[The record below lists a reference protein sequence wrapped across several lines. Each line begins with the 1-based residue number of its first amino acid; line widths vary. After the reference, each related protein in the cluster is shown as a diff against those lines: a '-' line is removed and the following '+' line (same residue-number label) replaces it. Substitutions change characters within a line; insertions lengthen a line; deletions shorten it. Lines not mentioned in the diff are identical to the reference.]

1 MLQCVLQT
9 TRRRRENSELPQTQL
24 AEAQDEAAWTRNLKL
39 FAYVFCPVIDTMY
52 ILDLAGVNISRTQ
65 KLCLTG
71 IKLAC

>member
-39 FAYVFCPVIDTMY
+39 FAYVFCSVIDTMY